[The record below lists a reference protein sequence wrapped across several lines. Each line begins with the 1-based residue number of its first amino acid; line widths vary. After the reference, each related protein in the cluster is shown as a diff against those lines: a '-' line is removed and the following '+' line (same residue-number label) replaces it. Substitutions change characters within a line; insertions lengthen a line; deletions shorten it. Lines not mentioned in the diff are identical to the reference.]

1 MINFSLLMNTTNELK
16 SFRRFFLSTIKSYK
30 LPIFIALIQWYVTI
44 LFQVEKFFTSSPSQP
59 STRLVIHILYL
70 FCLIFFWSFIFFVK
84 REYKNNTPRVKRC
97 LEIFIFYFSCML
109 MLLLF
114 LWPGTWSWDDIF
126 ILDGLTTYQVNAWH
140 HILGSYIQ
148 LLFIQLLPFPGGII
162 LIQLFI
168 ISLCVS
174 FIVNRIECNLLDNF
188 RLNNYYLDLVIK
200 TSVFFLPP
208 ILLYQFSG
216 FRMGLYI
223 YLELVVLVTM
233 ICSVHEQKLDINKK
247 LGPSFLILFIFLLVI
262 VSLWRSESF
271 LYLPIGIYFIFTR
284 KHISIV
290 RKILLFSLILLFSCS
305 IIFIQN
311 KKLGNDNYK
320 LISTLCPI
328 VEIIRLA
335 DDKDKILLDDLAGVL
350 NLDTI
355 YGNRD
360 NGTALYWKGKTVKRN
375 YSKEDF
381 HKYMLAFFQLCIRHS
396 DIVFKERWDMFI
408 RSLSLYGKTHH
419 TIHASTRK
427 LFSPDNKSRASKIF
441 REAKWPLISP
451 IYENTRV
458 IILDMLSL
466 EYNGKPIPFL
476 YQLFWSPLLPI
487 IVLLFSTMLFFLK
500 KEWFLFFI
508 FLAVA
513 LRIPIVI
520 LTEPA
525 PVMMYYLSFY
535 MCGYLLLLY
544 LLLLFLKKWTS

>member
-1 MINFSLLMNTTNELK
+1 MINFGLVMNPKNKFKSL
-16 SFRRFFLSTIKSYK
+16 RRYFLSTIKSYK
-30 LPIFIALIQWYVTI
+30 LPILVALIQWYITI
-44 LFQVEKFFTSSPSQP
+44 LFQVEKFFTSYPSQP
-59 STRLVIHILYL
+59 RTKLVIHILYL
-70 FCLIFFWSFIFFVK
+70 FCLIIFWSFIYYVK
-84 REYKNNTPRVKRC
+84 QQYKSNNPRVKRC

-109 MLLLF
+109 VLLLF
-114 LWPGTWSWDDIF
+114 LWPGTWSWDDIG
-126 ILDGLTTYQVNAWH
+126 ILHGLTTYTANAWH
-140 HILGSYIQ
+140 HIIGSYMQ

-168 ISLCVS
+168 ISICVS
-174 FIVNRIECNLLDNF
+174 YIVNRIEYVLLDNF
-188 RLNNYYLDLVIK
+188 RINNYYLDLFIK

-233 ICSVHEQKLDINKK
+233 ICSVHEQELDINKK
-247 LGPSFLILFIFLLVI
+247 LGTSFLVLFIFLLVI

-271 LYLPIGIYFIFTR
+271 LYLPIGIYFICTR
-284 KHISIV
+284 KHISNT
-290 RKILLFSLILLFSCS
+290 RKILLFSLILLFSFS

-320 LISTLCPI
+320 LISTLSPI
-328 VEIIRLA
+328 VEVIREA
-335 DDKDKILLDDLAGVL
+335 DDKDKILLDDVSRVL
-350 NLDTI
+350 NLDAI
-355 YGNRD
+355 LSNRD
-360 NGTALYWKGKTVKRN
+360 NGTTLYWKGESVRSN

-381 HKYMLAFFQLCIRHS
+381 HKYMLAFFLLSIRHS
-396 DIVFKERWDMFI
+396 DIVFRERWDMFI

-419 TIHASTRK
+419 TIHAETRI
-427 LFSPDNKSRASKIF
+427 LFFSDNKSLASKIF
-441 REAKWPLISP
+441 REATWPLNSP
-451 IYENTRV
+451 IYENTR
-458 IILDMLSL
+458 IMILDMLSL

-487 IVLLFSTMLFFLK
+487 IVLLFSTLLIFFK

-508 FLAVA
+508 FLTVT

-544 LLLLFLKKWTS
+544 SLLLFLKKRTN